1 MMIRL
6 TGTSAA
12 PGLAAGQLVHLTDAQ
27 RAPRARGTPEAERAA
42 LSAAV
47 AEARAAL
54 AALAAKERSED
65 ARAILAFQVE
75 LLQDGELPSFAQEAI
90 EKCNTADS
98 AWQTTLQ
105 AEIADYESSSF
116 PYFRARAADLA
127 DLRDRVLDALCGA
140 AAAPIP
146 AGAIVV
152 ADDLAPSRFL
162 ATEWDGGG
170 IVLRRGSAT
179 SHVAILARSRGVPM
193 LVGVDT
199 GRVNGHGE
207 ALLDGEEGVLVLDPD
222 ARERRSFER
231 RQVALA
237 ARVAEESTYL
247 ARDATTAC
255 GERVRI
261 LINVA
266 RPEELQTL
274 DPAHTD
280 GIGLVRTEF
289 LFHGRDR
296 LPDEEE
302 QYQVYRRIIEWAQGR
317 PVTIRTLDAG
327 GDKPVP
333 GLTLEGESNPFLG
346 VRGVRLS
353 LRRPEVL
360 TVQLRALARAA
371 TAGELK
377 IMVPMV
383 ATPDELARCRA
394 LLVHAVAELD
404 AQGIPARRAPLGMM
418 VEVPVAAVEI
428 DRFDADFYS
437 IGSNDLIQYLNAVS
451 RDAPEL
457 AYLARPTSG
466 LWRLIRGV
474 CAHGERTGREVSLCG
489 DLASDPRC
497 VPALLECGLRTLSVT
512 PASIGAVKKVVAR
525 HETHK

>member
-1 MMIRL
+1 MIRL

-12 PGLAAGQLVHLTDAQ
+12 PGLAAGRLVHLTQ
-27 RAPRARGTPEAERAA
+27 APRAARGHGTPEAERAA
-42 LSAAV
+42 LAAAV
-47 AEARAAL
+47 AEARVAL
-54 AALAAKERSED
+54 AALAAQEPSEE
-65 ARAILAFQVE
+65 ARAILAFQIE
-75 LLQDGELPSFAQEAI
+75 LLQEGELPGIAGEAI
-90 EKCNTADS
+90 EQAGSADA
-98 AWQTTLQ
+98 AWQSTLQ

-116 PYFRARAADLA
+116 PYFRARAADLG
-127 DLRDRVLDALCGA
+127 DLRDRVLDALSGA
-140 AAAPIP
+140 SAAPIP
-146 AGAIVV
+146 PGAIVA

-162 ATEWDGGG
+162 ATQWNGGG

-199 GRVNGHGE
+199 GRLNGHGE
-207 ALLDGEEGVLVLDPD
+207 ALLDAEEGVLVLDPD
-222 ARERRSFER
+222 PRERSAFER
-231 RQVALA
+231 RRAAHA
-237 ARVAEESTYL
+237 ARVAEESAYL
-247 ARDATTAC
+247 TKDATTAC

-266 RPEELQTL
+266 GPEELKSL

-289 LFHGRDR
+289 LFHGRER

-302 QYQVYRRIIEWAQGR
+302 QYRIYLRIVEWAQGR

-360 TVQLRALARAA
+360 IVQLRALARAA
-371 TAGELK
+371 TAGDLK
-377 IMVPMV
+377 IMLPMV
-383 ATPDELARCRA
+383 ATPDELGRCRA

-404 AQGIPARRAPLGMM
+404 AKGIPARRMPLGMM
-418 VEVPVAAVEI
+418 VEVPVAAIEI
-428 DRFDADFYS
+428 ERFDADFYS

-451 RDAPEL
+451 RDEPEL
-457 AYLARPTSG
+457 AYLSRPSSG

-474 CAHGERTGREVSLCG
+474 CAHGLRTGREVSLCG

-497 VPALLECGLRTLSVT
+497 VPALLECGLRALSVA
-512 PASIGAVKKVVAR
+512 PGAIGAVKKAVAR
-525 HETHK
+525 HETQK